1 MLEWLTNLAPK
12 PDHPMH
18 SIEEADRLLSGLP
31 EDPLKAL
38 EEVTSW
44 LTTVTSTPGFRLAN
58 RIGVVKLLDETGQ
71 PLEPRL
77 NLPYLTSRTLKEF
90 ERLRLWQLMLEFW
103 ERLADAY
110 HRCLDEMQREPELL
124 GAHQE
129 ELPLLIVRTLRA
141 LASQAKV
148 LRLRYLPVREPLWQA
163 LFDLYRRSED
173 ACCDNQRVT
182 AYAGETLPTTARQE
196 LLRASMLDIAR
207 PESMPPQQTELA
219 ARIAA
224 RYADAFLFKPAP
236 ETGCNWYVDLAL
248 PRPPEHATG
257 IAALQRTTR
266 FFGVGAAIVKIQEI
280 IRRLTAEPNVK
291 EQRFGEEYTA
301 QEKLAVLRRLTHYWG
316 EHPPHRSEPRRS
328 VKAELAVAHG
338 FTTACLLVPRAEFR
352 DWAEVVLAMDA
363 SLKVKLGI
371 SPDPAKIQPQEKWLQ
386 HEASSWDL
394 GLEIPRTSESRV
406 RIGTLCALQGED
418 QPWWMGV
425 VRRLNRDSEDHG
437 HAGIEVLAKKPATV
451 LLRGVGQGAMRDED
465 RTKSSASL
473 VYDYLNVILLG
484 ANEARRHELLLARGE
499 FVAGVIY
506 EAMMGDEKQHF
517 RCEELLEQG
526 EDFDRVRFSW
536 MAGGQSTGSRKP

>member
-38 EEVTSW
+38 EEATSW
-44 LTTVTSTPGFRLAN
+44 LTTLTNASGFRLAT
-58 RIGVVKLLDETGQ
+58 RIGVVKLVDETGR
-71 PLEPRL
+71 PFEPELNRL
-77 NLPYLTSRTLKEF
+77 YLTSRALKEF
-90 ERLRLWQLMLEFW
+90 ERLQLWQAALQFW
-103 ERLADAY
+103 ERLEHAY
-110 HRCLDEMQREPELL
+110 RLCLDEMQREPELL

-182 AYAGETLPTTARQE
+182 AYAGETLQTTARRE
-196 LLRASMLDIAR
+196 LLRALMLDIAR
-207 PESMPPQQTELA
+207 PESMPPPQTELA
-219 ARIAA
+219 ARVAA

-266 FFGVGAAIVKIQEI
+266 FFGVGAAIVKIQEF

-291 EQRFGEEYTA
+291 ERRFGEEYTA
-301 QEKLAVLRRLTHYWG
+301 QEKLAVLKRLTHYWG

-338 FTTACLLVPRAEFR
+338 FTAACLLVPRAEFR
-352 DWAEVVLAMDA
+352 DWAEVILAMDA
-363 SLKVKLGI
+363 SLKEKLGI
-371 SPDPAKIQPQEKWLQ
+371 SPDPAKIPPQEKWLQ
-386 HEASSWDL
+386 HEASNWDL
-394 GLEIPRTSESRV
+394 GVEIPRASESRV
-406 RIGTLCALQGED
+406 GIGTLCALKGAD
-418 QPWWMGV
+418 RPWWMGV
-425 VRRLNRDSEDHG
+425 VRRLYRDSKDHG
-437 HAGIEVLAKKPATV
+437 YVGIEVLAKKPATG
-451 LLRGVGQGAMRDED
+451 LLRRVGQGDMRVDD
-465 RTKSSASL
+465 WTTASASSAF
-473 VYDYLNVILLG
+473 DYLNVILLG

-506 EAMMGDEKQHF
+506 EAMVGDKKDHL
-517 RCEELLEQG
+517 RIEELIEQG
-526 EDFDRVRFSW
+526 EDFDRARFTW
-536 MAGGQSTGSRKP
+536 MAGSEHPGNAKT